1 MEAAQVQ
8 APVPSRAISTILRAG
23 LVAGTMDITAALVV
37 YTHSGAERVRL
48 LQRIASGLLGKA
60 SYQGGQ
66 STAWLG
72 LLCHFAI
79 AMSWAA
85 IYFAASRRIRFLLDH
100 PVVSGRGV
108 RSRRLH
114 HHESRRDTTF
124 EDRPDDRSCSRG
136 RLIAAG
142 ILVVCIGLPIALI
155 TRRFSGP
162 SSSSAT

>member
-1 MEAAQVQ
+1 MEAHQVQ

-23 LVAGTMDITAALVV
+23 LVAGTMDITGALVV

-48 LQRIASGLLGKA
+48 LQGIASGLLGKA

-100 PVVSGRGV
+100 PVVSGVAYGLV
-108 RSRRLH
+108 VYTIMNHVVIPLSRIGP
-114 HHESRRDTTF
+114 
-124 EDRPDDRSCSRG
+124 RPFVLNRA
-136 RLIAAG
+136 LIAAG

-155 TRRFSGP
+155 TRRFAGP
-162 SSSSAT
+162 SSGGAI